1 MKKSKLSIFLYIST
15 WFLLILIFTYLYY
28 ILCNVNVGGDY
39 AAHNRYAKMVY
50 EEGLRIMYPGYHLLV
65 GALYKL
71 TSIPTSYTAVFVLVI
86 AICASILITQKILK
100 DLFPNL
106 SSFMNLLAAISGNVI
121 QPIFT
126 YGIRPG
132 YNSGN
137 GYISPTQ
144 ALCKPFALLAVWL
157 FCRNYMRARRGE
169 MNGRFQTQQ
178 LLLTVVL
185 ILSCF
190 VKPMFAMAFI
200 PAMGILLLIDFI
212 KDVNSTKAEMVAKEV
227 YKDKGS
233 HNNAPFFMALQM
245 VWPLFVTGLFLIGQY
260 IYGTTLVMPEGIKAG
275 VDSSTH
281 VRFGF
286 LHAWSM
292 VTDHVWLSILMAYVF
307 PLAMLIVVTLLR
319 NKNADYLTDATEEAH
334 NKFNQNFVT
343 ENEKATLFKKIY
355 GRICLLYG
363 IVSFLYISCLY
374 QDNGFEMDM
383 NFRNGW
389 IMTFVI
395 VQIFA
400 IGILAGLLQTAWKK
414 RKQEKGLWGYL
425 VIPSLL
431 FLVQMAFG
439 AALLLDKMMLL

>member
-15 WFLLILIFTYLYY
+15 WSLLILIFTYLYY

-106 SSFMNLLAAISGNVI
+106 STLMNLFAAISANVI

-157 FCRNYMRARRGE
+157 FCCNYMRARRGE
-169 MNGRFQTQQ
+169 MDGRFQRQQ

-200 PAMGILLLIDFI
+200 PAMGILLLIDLI
-212 KDVNSTKAEMVAKEV
+212 KDVNSIKT
-227 YKDKGS
+227 
-233 HNNAPFFMALQM
+233 FILQM

-260 IYGTTLVMPEGIKAG
+260 IYGTTLVMPEGVRAG
-275 VDSSTH
+275 ADSSTH
-281 VRFGF
+281 IRFGF

-307 PLAMLIVVTLLR
+307 PLAILIMVTLLK

-400 IGILAGLLQTAWKK
+400 IGMLAGLLQTAWKK

-425 VIPSLL
+425 AIPSLL

-439 AALLLDKMMLL
+439 VALLLDKMMLL